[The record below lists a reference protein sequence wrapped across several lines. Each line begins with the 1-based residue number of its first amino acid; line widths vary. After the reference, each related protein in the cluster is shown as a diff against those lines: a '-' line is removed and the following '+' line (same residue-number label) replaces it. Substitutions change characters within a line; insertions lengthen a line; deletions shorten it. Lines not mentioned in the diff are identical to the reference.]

1 VEATFYDDDLWL
13 SLNQIAELFAKDKS
27 TISRHIK
34 NILDS
39 GELDSKVVVANFATT
54 TQHGAMQG
62 KTQTHTVQFYNVD
75 MIIAVGYRVNS
86 ARGVQFRQWATQILH
101 EYLQKGFAMNDP
113 KLKNLGG
120 GKYWYELLERIR
132 DIRSSEKVLYRQVL
146 DLYATSMDYDS
157 KQPETIKFFKIVQA
171 KLHYATTGQTA
182 SEIIFNRAN
191 AELPFMGLTVFDKKQ
206 PSQHEVTIAK
216 NYLKEKELFALRRIV
231 NSFFDLAELHA
242 MEHEPM
248 YMKDWIA
255 LLDKHI
261 LHFDRAVLGSGGS
274 VSEEQASEKALGEYK
289 KYKAKQAGELTDI
302 EKEYLA
308 TLENMRKLLKGG
320 GE

>member
-34 NILDS
+34 NILGE
-39 GELDSKVVVANFATT
+39 GELDAAATVAKIA
-54 TQHGAMQG
+54 
-62 KTQTHTVQFYNVD
+62 TVQNEGNRRVSRDIDYYNVD
-75 MIIAVGYRVNS
+75 MIIAIGYRVNS
-86 ARGVQFRQWATQILH
+86 VRGTQFRIWATQTLH
-101 EYLQKGFAMNDP
+101 EYLQKGFAMNDA

-120 GKYWYELLERIR
+120 GKYWYELLERIK
-132 DIRSSEKVLYRQVL
+132 DIRASEKVLYRQVL
-146 DLYATSMDYDS
+146 DLYATSMDYDP

-182 SEIIFNRAN
+182 SEIIFNRTN
-191 AELPFMGLTVFDKKQ
+191 AELPFMGLTVFEKKQ

-261 LHFDRAVLGSGGS
+261 LHFDRAVLNSGGS
-274 VSEEQASEKALGEYK
+274 VSEDQANEKALDEYK
-289 KYKAKQAGELTDI
+289 KYKVKQGNQLTEV

-308 TLENMRKLLKGG
+308 TLENMRKLLKGKG
-320 GE
+320 